1 MAAMLATLLA
11 AAVFTGSAAAQAPAA
26 DPVPQAQPQ
35 AAQDL
40 DWLISI
46 LEDGARRQALLDA
59 LRERTGNAAPQ
70 RVESAPAVAA
80 VPQAPQPVPAAQPA
94 PAPEAEKLVTSMSQR
109 VRDASERALRFAAS
123 IGDLPGII
131 ANEFRSFRNPAIRA
145 QRLDALWRVLAAL
158 AGGLVAEWV
167 SGRLLARARLRF
179 DAATPVSVVGRM
191 VALVFRALLDAVP
204 AIAFVAVSI
213 VALGLLAAPNR
224 AHMAAVLLIY
234 AHVCV
239 RAATIA
245 ARMLVAPG
253 TPNLRLFAISDETAQ
268 YLYIWTRRLAV
279 IGFYGSFAT
288 EATRFFGVTL
298 AAREGVFK
306 TIGALITLLL
316 IVVVLQNRS
325 AVARAVAYERIPW
338 LPGVRKAVGDVW
350 HILAILYLVG
360 LYGVWL
366 FDVRGGFEY
375 LARGSLGT
383 LTVIGVAWLI
393 VGTMKRI
400 VARAFAIHPDI
411 NWRFPGLEARA
422 NRYVPIFRDTVRII
436 IWTFAAL
443 VVLQVWGVGSLQW
456 LTSRAG
462 IQLVGTLLAIGL
474 VLLIALVIWES
485 FSMALERYA
494 ARLTARGSGGARAR
508 TLLPLF
514 RSTAL
519 IVLVVLAGLVILTQV
534 GVNITPLLAGAG
546 VVGLAVGF
554 GSQKLVQDV
563 INGVFMLLE
572 DTLSVGDVVDL
583 GGDHAGVVEAIS
595 IRTIRLR
602 DGNGT
607 VHTIPFS
614 EVKTVKNMTRD
625 FAKGLFEV
633 EVAYREDIDRV
644 IEAMKEVGEAISKD
658 KAYASSII
666 EPFSVIGVDK
676 VKGSGVVVLAQIS
689 TLPGKQ
695 WDVSRAF
702 NRALKNRFSE
712 LGIEMPTGRAVI
724 NVQCVGAAEPAQAPD
739 ERDRKPAVGDG
750 QSAEKR

>member
-1 MAAMLATLLA
+1 
-11 AAVFTGSAAAQAPAA
+11 
-26 DPVPQAQPQ
+26 
-35 AAQDL
+35 
-40 DWLISI
+40 
-46 LEDGARRQALLDA
+46 
-59 LRERTGNAAPQ
+59 
-70 RVESAPAVAA
+70 
-80 VPQAPQPVPAAQPA
+80 
-94 PAPEAEKLVTSMSQR
+94 
-109 VRDASERALRFAAS
+109 
-123 IGDLPGII
+123 
-131 ANEFRSFRNPAIRA
+131 
-145 QRLDALWRVLAAL
+145 
-158 AGGLVAEWV
+158 
-167 SGRLLARARLRF
+167 
-179 DAATPVSVVGRM
+179 
-191 VALVFRALLDAVP
+191 
-204 AIAFVAVSI
+204 
-213 VALGLLAAPNR
+213 
-224 AHMAAVLLIY
+224 
-234 AHVCV
+234 VCV

-245 ARMLVAPG
+245 ARVLAAPG
-253 TPNLRLFAISDETAQ
+253 TPNLRLSPISDETAQ
-268 YLYIWTRRLAV
+268 YFYIWVRRLAV
-279 IGFYGSFAT
+279 IGFYGVFVT

-298 AAREGVFK
+298 AARSGVFK

-325 AVARAVAYERIPW
+325 AVSRAISYERITW
-338 LPGVRKAVGDVW
+338 LPAVRKAMADIW

-360 LYGVWL
+360 LFGVWL
-366 FDVRGGFEY
+366 FDIRGGFEY

-383 LTVIGVAWLI
+383 LIVIGAAWLL
-393 VGTMKRI
+393 VAAMKRI
-400 VARAFAIHPDI
+400 VARAFSLQPDI

-422 NRYVPIFRDTVRII
+422 NRYVPIFRDGVRLI
-436 IWTFAAL
+436 IWAFAAL
-443 VVLQVWGVGSLQW
+443 LVLQVWGVHSLQW
-456 LTSRAG
+456 LTSSAG

-485 FSMALERYA
+485 FAMMLERYA
-494 ARLTARGSGGARAR
+494 ARLAARGSDGARAR

-514 RSTAL
+514 RTTAL
-519 IVLVVLAGLVILTQV
+519 IVLMVLAGLIILTQV

-583 GGDHAGVVEAIS
+583 GSNHAGVVEAIS

-602 DGNGT
+602 DGSGT

-644 IEAMKEVGEAISKD
+644 IEAMKEVGETISKD
-658 KAYASSII
+658 NAYAPSII
-666 EPFSVIGVDK
+666 EPFSIIGVDK

-702 NRALKNRFSE
+702 NHALKNRFSE
-712 LGIEMPTGRAVI
+712 LGIEMPSGRTTI
-724 NVQCVGAAEPAQAPD
+724 YVQGVGAAEP
-739 ERDRKPAVGDG
+739 ERVPREPGGKLAAGDG
-750 QSAEKR
+750 QSAENR